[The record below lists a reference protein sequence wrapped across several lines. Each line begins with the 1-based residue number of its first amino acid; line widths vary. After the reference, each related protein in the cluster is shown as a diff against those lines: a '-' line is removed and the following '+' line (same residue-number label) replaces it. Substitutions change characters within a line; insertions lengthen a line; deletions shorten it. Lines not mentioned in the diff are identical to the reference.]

1 MAAPTPPPAASTTAA
16 TDQLA
21 TAYSVAPYPAWEEAL
36 LIQMGAPLTDG
47 NLQALAFWNQ
57 SEGMGGTNNPLAISG
72 KYPGATTCLTQ
83 CDGSSPV
90 YAYDTIDNGV
100 AATNAF
106 LQGSYYT
113 GVVKAFQQDAG
124 ITSIWQSINN
134 SPWCTGCEGGKY
146 PSVLFSALNNPTS
159 ILSSAIANANAVT
172 SGAQAAVSGL
182 TASGAAA
189 GSATTGTETI
199 GFNPL
204 DPTGVGAAVSSVPAF
219 LGKITNLGW
228 WKRAALVG
236 LGIGFVGVGLVVFFE
251 GTDTGQKITKDAVEA
266 AGQAA
271 GQAALA

>member
-1 MAAPTPPPAASTTAA
+1 MAAPTPPPAASTTA
-16 TDQLA
+16 TTNGST
-21 TAYSVAPYPAWEEAL
+21 TANSVAPYPAWEEAL
-36 LIQMGAPLTDG
+36 LIQMGAPLTTG

-83 CDGSSPV
+83 CNSSSPV

-124 ITSIWQSINN
+124 ITGIWQSINN

-146 PSVLFSALNNPTS
+146 PGVLFSALNNPTS
-159 ILSSAIANANAVT
+159 ILTSAIANANAVT

-182 TASGAAA
+182 TASGATV
-189 GSATTGTETI
+189 GSTETI
-199 GFNPL
+199 GFNWL
-204 DPTGVGAAVSSVPAF
+204 DPTGIGASVSSIPAF

-251 GTDTGQKITKDAVEA
+251 GTDTGQKITKDAVDVA
-266 AGQAA
+266 AT
-271 GQAALA
+271 AALA